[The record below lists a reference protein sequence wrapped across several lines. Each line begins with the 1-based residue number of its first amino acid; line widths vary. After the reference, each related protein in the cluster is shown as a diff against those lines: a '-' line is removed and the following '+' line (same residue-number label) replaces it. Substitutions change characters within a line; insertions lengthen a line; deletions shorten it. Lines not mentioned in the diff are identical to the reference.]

1 MVQGRFEAGASY
13 GGGTFAPP
21 TTEGVLSRRFFA
33 YLVDIVMIL
42 GLILIL
48 SFAITLL
55 GLVTFGLG
63 WALYAFVVPGAA
75 ILYSAATVGGPSQA
89 TVGMRMTGVYAA
101 DSATGGHVSVLNAAI
116 HALLFYL
123 AAGTLLLVIDVLI
136 GLGRSDRR
144 LGHDLLTGIV
154 FLRRP

>member
-1 MVQGRFEAGASY
+1 MVQGRFGAGASY
-13 GGGTFAPP
+13 DGGAFAPP
-21 TTEGVLSRRFFA
+21 TTDGVLSRRFFA
-33 YLVDIVMIL
+33 YLVDIVMIV

-55 GLVTFGLG
+55 GLLTFGLG

-89 TVGMRMTGVYAA
+89 TIGMRMTGVYAA
-101 DSATGGHVSVLNAAI
+101 ESASGGRLSAGHAA
-116 HALLFYL
+116 HPPQLFYQ